1 MRVVS
6 REYDIAYINVSPN
19 RNEGILESA
28 IKITNEPPT
37 GMRANVHKALDNFS
51 QDVLES
57 CSKETEF
64 KAILFALCYYHA
76 AVAERRKFGAQGW
89 NRVGSTR

>member
-1 MRVVS
+1 MNIVS
-6 REYDIAYINVSPN
+6 DEFFLLYFNTI
-19 RNEGILESA
+19 ETHKGILESA

-37 GMRANVHKALDNFS
+37 GMRANIHKALDNFS
-51 QDVLES
+51 QDTLES
-57 CSKETEF
+57 CTKETEF

-89 NRVGSTR
+89 NRVGIRVI